1 MNKKIISFGAIG
13 VLLLSLFTSFVMF
26 PKKTLA
32 VSGNCTVLNTSPT
45 SYNSTLNSEVNGI
58 CVPFSSS
65 GYETPGLFSVEV
77 PGGYTSAYCLSPN
90 QLIDWQH
97 EYYGFSSVSGYTPI
111 SGGPNLP
118 NLEQAAAIMNKY
130 GTYSDI
136 QTFVWPDGST
146 HPNYTAVAV
155 QIAIWDVVNGISYS
169 TGYNYG
175 SSLFLP
181 GNGVFGS
188 GGQSVP
194 LTPTNTYPD
203 MPGMST
209 EPAFQGSINITTFE
223 NQVNAMITY
232 GQQNPLSSG
241 YEVAAS
247 DGTGNPNTYQYI
259 LIPGNYSTPNVTISK
274 TITIGSNT
282 VNPNTGPAP
291 SGSSTSSP
299 NNSPVQLSE
308 GWGVSFTFNITNT
321 TQEFLPNPV
330 LVDNTTSI
338 GSYYVN
344 PGIFGWS
351 GNQTVSGFTSFL
363 GPSGLSYSIASPSL
377 GATVTS
383 NSSYVGDIGCDQ
395 GYISN
400 GTTTSSNIVCVQVTG
415 SQNTGSAIV
424 VYKEVSINGGPWL
437 QAGGAQGET
446 NTYNVEPGYNVSFQF
461 QMVNNTGSTISATI
475 CDQNWNAQ
483 IFSNWP
489 GSSPNQCSSST
500 PGFAVTVGANS
511 SSSWQGLWNLTVNS
525 NIEAYI
531 IGQTM
536 YDLGQVCYNG
546 TCYDSGNLGLYV
558 VNPLSI
564 YTAVLNN
571 SWQLDTSGQTLSTTV
586 YPGESVAFG
595 FEIQNNDA
603 YTVTNIPTQLICF
616 MYNSSVSTIFQT
628 SSYSSPNPFCYTGA
642 QGGGTVSSL
651 AGNSNSGLIGD
662 LWTINIIDNT
672 SVLNQTECVYRNINN
687 VTNAPSSICLNV
699 QPASFSLTA
708 SMSDSGDN
716 QNSSNSPIPVFPG
729 DTVNI
734 GVSVTNNGQTSTSTT
749 INNIPGCSSG
759 ITVCS
764 SETSGW
770 NVGQVNSGQT
780 VNETLSITVPNN
792 VGGEICNQFSV
803 TSNAETTTPTSNTIC
818 MVIFSP
824 PSYSPSVNT
833 LNLST
838 LPSNGTY
845 YTFLPIIVYITN
857 PFGVPSSSTTSYYG
871 VSVTYTD
878 ASTTTYT
885 YTFEYYYMNNYY
897 SQTQTSS
904 SPGVNT
910 APTDNWDG
918 SWSFPSGSVYFM
930 PKVTSSS
937 VSISASLIVGGYQT
951 ATTSTGLLLKTSPTT
966 YASNSS
972 NVINGTIQQITSIPS
987 S

>member
-1 MNKKIISFGAIG
+1 
-13 VLLLSLFTSFVMF
+13 
-26 PKKTLA
+26 
-32 VSGNCTVLNTSPT
+32 
-45 SYNSTLNSEVNGI
+45 
-58 CVPFSSS
+58 
-65 GYETPGLFSVEV
+65 
-77 PGGYTSAYCLSPN
+77 
-90 QLIDWQH
+90 
-97 EYYGFSSVSGYTPI
+97 
-111 SGGPNLP
+111 
-118 NLEQAAAIMNKY
+118 
-130 GTYSDI
+130 
-136 QTFVWPDGST
+136 
-146 HPNYTAVAV
+146 
-155 QIAIWDVVNGISYS
+155 
-169 TGYNYG
+169 
-175 SSLFLP
+175 
-181 GNGVFGS
+181 
-188 GGQSVP
+188 
-194 LTPTNTYPD
+194 
-203 MPGMST
+203 
-209 EPAFQGSINITTFE
+209 
-223 NQVNAMITY
+223 
-232 GQQNPLSSG
+232 
-241 YEVAAS
+241 
-247 DGTGNPNTYQYI
+247 
-259 LIPGNYSTPNVTISK
+259 
-274 TITIGSNT
+274 
-282 VNPNTGPAP
+282 
-291 SGSSTSSP
+291 
-299 NNSPVQLSE
+299 
-308 GWGVSFTFNITNT
+308 
-321 TQEFLPNPV
+321 
-330 LVDNTTSI
+330 
-338 GSYYVN
+338 
-344 PGIFGWS
+344 
-351 GNQTVSGFTSFL
+351 
-363 GPSGLSYSIASPSL
+363 
-377 GATVTS
+377 
-383 NSSYVGDIGCDQ
+383 
-395 GYISN
+395 
-400 GTTTSSNIVCVQVTG
+400 
-415 SQNTGSAIV
+415 
-424 VYKEVSINGGPWL
+424 
-437 QAGGAQGET
+437 
-446 NTYNVEPGYNVSFQF
+446 
-461 QMVNNTGSTISATI
+461 
-475 CDQNWNAQ
+475 
-483 IFSNWP
+483 
-489 GSSPNQCSSST
+489 
-500 PGFAVTVGANS
+500 
-511 SSSWQGLWNLTVNS
+511 
-525 NIEAYI
+525 
-531 IGQTM
+531 
-536 YDLGQVCYNG
+536 
-546 TCYDSGNLGLYV
+546 
-558 VNPLSI
+558 
-564 YTAVLNN
+564 
-571 SWQLDTSGQTLSTTV
+571 
-586 YPGESVAFG
+586 
-595 FEIQNNDA
+595 
-603 YTVTNIPTQLICF
+603 